1 MSFELFL
8 KIFILTILYL
18 VPLYIWYRILKRRN
32 IVVDIRLILSY
43 FIFGSWFGIFG
54 ELFIAKLLGW
64 TLNIAIWEYRT
75 LPIHHGITSSY
86 GPIMWG
92 ITAIYI
98 CFYKNYQLSAF
109 VNKSRIMSFV
119 LESFFLLIVELFFN
133 FLAFGIFN
141 EYFFYYFFPDLMH
154 WSSFAALPFWFC
166 GYQVIVKYGEV
177 MYKEEKL
184 NLIIAIMLIIITFAY
199 Q

>member
-1 MSFELFL
+1 MNIDLIFKIIVFTVLFL
-8 KIFILTILYL
+8 TPLFI
-18 VPLYIWYRILKRRN
+18 WFKMLKNRN
-32 IVVDIRLILSY
+32 VTVDVRLILSY
-43 FIFGSWFGIFG
+43 FIFGSWFGMLG
-54 ELFIAKLLGW
+54 ELFIAKLVGW
-64 TLNIAIWEYRT
+64 AFDTVIWEYRT
-75 LPIHHGITSSY
+75 LPIHDGTTSSY

-98 CFYKNYQLSAF
+98 CFFKNYQLITF
-109 VNKSRIMSFV
+109 ENKSRLMSFIF
-119 LESFFLLIVELFFN
+119 ESFFLLVVELFFN

-141 EYFFYYFFPDLMH
+141 NYFFYYFFPDLMH

-166 GYQVIVKYGEV
+166 GYQVIVKYSET